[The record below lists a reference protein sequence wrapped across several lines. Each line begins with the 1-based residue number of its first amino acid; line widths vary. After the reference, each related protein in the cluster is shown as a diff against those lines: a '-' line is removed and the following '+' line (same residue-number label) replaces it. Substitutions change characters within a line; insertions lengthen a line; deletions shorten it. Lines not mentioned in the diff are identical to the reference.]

1 MRQIQHSLRIAVGL
15 AALLFAA
22 TTLAEPIDRIVAV
35 VNDDIILESEL
46 RSETVAVQQQ
56 FAGQNLPSGRE
67 LQRQVMER
75 LIMKRLQLN
84 RAAQMGI
91 TVDEQTL
98 NAAVRRVAEQNN
110 MSLPQFQQALQ
121 SEGIAFER
129 FRQDLEEEI
138 VISRLHQQQVER
150 QVDVSQQ
157 EIDEFLATAAGS
169 EDMEY
174 RVSLIQISTPD
185 AASSDAIAEARERAE
200 DALAEIRDG
209 EDFSQVAARVSDG
222 QQALRGGD
230 LGWRQAGQLP
240 STIADDVMA
249 MDTGE
254 VSEILRGGNAF
265 YIVKLEDRR
274 SEDTQIVTQTR
285 ARHILIQPSEV
296 VSDQDAQARLR
307 SLRERIVE
315 DGESFS
321 ALAQAHSDD
330 RGTASGGGDLSWT
343 SPGQLVPAFQRAMDS
358 LETGQIS
365 EPFQSQFGWHIVE
378 VLDRREHDSTED
390 YRRARAASQIR
401 ERKGEEALEGWLRRL
416 RDDAFV
422 DNRLED

>member
-1 MRQIQHSLRIAVGL
+1 MRQFRFLLPVIATLGLTLFSLTAAAEQLDRIA
-15 AALLFAA
+15 
-22 TTLAEPIDRIVAV
+22 AV

-56 FAGQNLPSGRE
+56 FADSNLPGGRE

-84 RAAQMGI
+84 QARQMGI

-98 NAAVRRVAEQNN
+98 NAAVRRVAQQNN
-110 MSLPQFQQALQ
+110 MSLPQFQRALQ
-121 SEGIAFER
+121 AEGVPFDR
-129 FRQDLEEEI
+129 FRRDLEEEI
-138 VISRLHQQQVER
+138 IISRLHQSQVER
-150 QVDVSQQ
+150 QVEVSQQ
-157 EIDEFLATAAGS
+157 EIDEFLASPVGS
-169 EDMEY
+169 QDMEY
-174 RVSLIQISTPD
+174 RISLIQIGTPD
-185 AASSDAIAEARERAE
+185 AASPDAIADARERAAQ
-200 DALAEIRDG
+200 ALADIRDG
-209 EDFSQVAARVSDG
+209 DDFGEVAGRVSDG
-222 QQALRGGD
+222 QQALEGGD

-240 STIADDVMA
+240 SAIAEDIFTMEP
-249 MDTGE
+249 GE
-254 VSEILRGGNAF
+254 VSNVLRGANAF
-265 YIVKLEDRR
+265 YIVKLDDRR

-296 VSDQDAQARLR
+296 VSDADAQARLR

-330 RGTASGGGDLSWT
+330 RGTASSGGDLDWT

-358 LETGQIS
+358 LDIGQIS
-365 EPFQSQFGWHIVE
+365 EPFQSQFGWHVVE
-378 VLDRREHDSTED
+378 VLERREHDSTED

-401 ERKGEEALEGWLRRL
+401 ERKGEEALDGWLRRL

-422 DNRLED
+422 DNRLDS

>member
-1 MRQIQHSLRIAVGL
+1 MRQFRFLLPVT
-15 AALLFAA
+15 AALSMTLFSLGAA
-22 TTLAEPIDRIVAV
+22 AEQLDRIVAV

-46 RSETVAVQQQ
+46 RSETVSVQQQ
-56 FAGQNLPSGRE
+56 FAGSNLPTGSE

-84 RAAQMGI
+84 QARQMGI

-121 SEGIAFER
+121 GEGIPFDR
-129 FRQDLEEEI
+129 FRRDLEEEI
-138 VISRLHQQQVER
+138 IISRLHQQQVER
-150 QVDVSQQ
+150 QVEVSQQ
-157 EIDEFLATAAGS
+157 EIDEFLASPAGS
-169 EDMEY
+169 QDMEY
-174 RVSLIQISTPD
+174 RISLIQIGTPD
-185 AASSDAIAEARERAE
+185 AASSDAIADARERAE
-200 DALAEIRDG
+200 QALADIRDG
-209 EDFSQVAARVSDG
+209 DDFGEVAGRVSDG
-222 QQALRGGD
+222 QQALEGGNI
-230 LGWRQAGQLP
+230 GWRQAGQLP
-240 STIADDVMA
+240 SAIAEDIFA
-249 MDTGE
+249 MEPGE
-254 VSEILRGGNAF
+254 VSDVLRGANAF
-265 YIVKLEDRR
+265 YIVKLDDRR

-296 VSDQDAQARLR
+296 VSDADAQARLR

-330 RGTASGGGDLSWT
+330 RGTASSGGDLDWT

-358 LETGQIS
+358 LEVGQIS
-365 EPFQSQFGWHIVE
+365 EPFQSQFGWHVVE
-378 VLDRREHDSTED
+378 VLERREHDSTED

-401 ERKGEEALEGWLRRL
+401 ERKGEEALDGWLRRL

-422 DNRLED
+422 DNRLDS